1 MPRSS
6 HAPLSPAA
14 TRRLRSVPPEGSP
27 PDAPVPL
34 AFFTLPGGAAPQVTT
49 DVRRVDSDRARP
61 WQVTVSARVSSRQL
75 AMPPRFDVNWIRAS
89 RPARK
94 RPRGRLPS
102 VVVEGFRPPWVGF
115 KPDPRRV
122 ARSIEPIVL
131 YRGRRFEPISI
142 QGKDDRRVY
151 QDTNYPWVC
160 ICRVTS
166 GGKVGSGVLIGP
178 RHVLTASH
186 VIDWSAGWAV
196 VEVHRFDATF
206 VSGSCCSRLSAFTK
220 IGKVETSTVDEDYA
234 VLTTVDRLGDR
245 FGWMGART
253 YDSSWDD
260 EPWWRTIGYPQDMS
274 NGMRPVYERD
284 FHLDEDEF
292 DYGEGRAMTCGA
304 DLMKGHS
311 GGPIFGFWPA
321 GPYVVAVVSA
331 AGDDDNNYCAGGSW
345 LPKLVGEARAVDP

>member
-1 MPRSS
+1 MPRSF

-14 TRRLRSVPPEGSP
+14 VRRMRFIPPAGSP
-27 PDAPVPL
+27 PDVPL
-34 AFFTLPGGAAPQVTT
+34 AFFTLSGTATPHVTT
-49 DVRRVDSDRARP
+49 DVRRVETDRSRS
-61 WQVTVSARVSSRQL
+61 WQVTVSGSPRQL
-75 AMPPRFDVNWIRAS
+75 ATPPRFDVNWIRAT
-89 RPARK
+89 RRDRR
-94 RPRGRLPS
+94 RPRARLPEI
-102 VVVEGFRPPWVGF
+102 VVEGFRPPWTGF
-115 KPDPRRV
+115 RPDPRRV
-122 ARSIEPIVL
+122 KRALEPVVF
-131 YRGRRFEPISI
+131 YRGKRFTPISI

-151 QDTNYPWVC
+151 QDTSYPWVC

-196 VEVHRFDATF
+196 VEVHRFDAGF
-206 VSGSCCSRLSAFTK
+206 VGGSCCSRLSAFTK

-234 VLTTVDRLGDR
+234 VLTTFDRLGDQ
-245 FGWMGART
+245 FGYMGART

-260 EPWWRTIGYPQDMS
+260 EPLWRTLGYPQDLS

-284 FHLDEDEF
+284 FHLDEDEL
-292 DYGEGRAMTCGA
+292 DLGEGRAMTCGA

-331 AGDDDNNYCAGGSW
+331 QGDDDNNYCAGGSW
-345 LPKLVGEARAVDP
+345 LPKLVNQARAVDP